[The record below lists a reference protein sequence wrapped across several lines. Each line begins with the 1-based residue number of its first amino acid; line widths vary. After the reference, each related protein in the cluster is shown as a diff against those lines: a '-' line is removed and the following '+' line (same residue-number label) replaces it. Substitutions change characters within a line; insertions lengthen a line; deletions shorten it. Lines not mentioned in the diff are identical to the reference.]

1 MIKLLIDVFLNF
13 FYIPDWYKT
22 QSMCCRVISEDLFVL
37 VYFPNKYKTEKMCNE
52 SAADCLAA
60 LKFIPD
66 WFVTSKM
73 AEKCD
78 NALYANDD
86 ILF

>member
-1 MIKLLIDVFLNF
+1 
-13 FYIPDWYKT
+13 
-22 QSMCCRVISEDLFVL
+22 MCCRVISEDLFVL

-60 LKFIPD
+60 LKFISD

-78 NALYANDD
+78 NALYVNDD

>member
-1 MIKLLIDVFLNF
+1 MYSWLIQNSKHV
-13 FYIPDWYKT
+13 
-22 QSMCCRVISEDLFVL
+22 CRVISEDLFVL

-73 AEKCD
+73 VEKCD